1 MHRGK
6 KGKNIVSR
14 KALIK
19 KAKKIKNHFPVEAS
33 LRNEG
38 ARHRERPREKKIYS
52 VINSLWTS
60 QLIKSK

>member
-1 MHRGK
+1 M
-6 KGKNIVSR
+6 SR

-38 ARHRERPREKKIYS
+38 ARQRERPRERKIYS
-52 VINSLWTS
+52 VINSL
-60 QLIKSK
+60 